1 MDEVSPKQNV
11 VEVSPEQNVVEVSPK
26 QNVTQNSMSNPADEE
41 GIITSDEKAAIK
53 SMNTMNKSE
62 SVPVYWVNLN
72 KSKTRR
78 KYFSEQLE
86 NLGMWNQRI
95 RAVTPEDDVVKGATL
110 AVIPAVQH
118 TSVELSCVVSHLI
131 AMHTAIYDEMS
142 KDNQY
147 ALITEDDVSFEMDV
161 DFLTL
166 AELAPKDFGA
176 LQLMTSS
183 SLVVKNYW
191 NKYKEDL
198 SIHKTNASTKH
209 GITAFPDE
217 LIWKRRKVNSQ
228 YWSTQAYLIN
238 KKIAKSFIDR
248 VVSYNSTTSLY
259 SIKIV
264 NPSEKLFPCSKPDR
278 CFLPYRIV
286 GDTYLYSGLE
296 PSYLSRIPIFNGA
309 SVGEN
314 STIHAKKSKNTAHIK
329 SFSEIA
335 VVLDDVRENPLLLPS
350 YIRIKN
356 NTNTN
361 TNTNMNF
368 IPSAL

>member
-1 MDEVSPKQNV
+1 M
-11 VEVSPEQNVVEVSPK
+11 
-26 QNVTQNSMSNPADEE
+26 TT
-41 GIITSDEKAAIK
+41 I
-53 SMNTMNKSE
+53 NKSE
-62 SVPVYWVNLN
+62 SVPVFWVNLN

-86 NLGMWNQRI
+86 NLGMQNQRI

-110 AVIPAVQH
+110 AVIPAVQQ
-118 TSVELSCVVSHLI
+118 TSVELSCVISHLI
-131 AMHTAIYDEMS
+131 AIHTAIYDEIS
-142 KDNQY
+142 KDKQY
-147 ALITEDDVSFEMDV
+147 ALITEDDVSFELDV

-183 SLVVKNYW
+183 SVVVKNYW
-191 NKYKEDL
+191 NKYKEEL
-198 SIHKTNASTKH
+198 SIHKTNNTAKH
-209 GITAFPDE
+209 GITGAFPDE
-217 LIWKRRKVNSQ
+217 LLWKRRRVDSQ

-238 KKIAKSFIDR
+238 KKIVKSFIDR
-248 VVSYNSTTSLY
+248 AVSYNSTTALY

-264 NPSEKLFPCSKPDR
+264 NPSEKSFPCPKPDR

-286 GDTYLYSGLE
+286 GDTYLYSGLD
-296 PSYLSRIPIFNGA
+296 PTYLSRIPIFNGA

-314 STIHAKKSKNTAHIK
+314 STIHSKKSKNTAHMK

-335 VVLDDVRENPLLLPS
+335 VVLDDVRENSFFLPS
-350 YIRIKN
+350 YIRMKN

-361 TNTNMNF
+361 NF
-368 IPSAL
+368 IPSD